1 MKLTPDLHERQA
13 LCEAGLADRALASEH
28 ADRDNLVRIWG
39 ACPWA
44 DQVTAYDRQHIY
56 VFNWL
61 LNGAS
66 EGASEYDMARVIFG
80 LDPNKNRSWAL
91 LVVRTHLE
99 RARWLKE
106 HAVPYL
112 DW

>member
-1 MKLTPDLHERQA
+1 MTADLSDREA
-13 LCEAGLADRALASEH
+13 FCDAGLIDRALGPEP
-28 ADRDNLVRIWG
+28 DNLIRLWG

-44 DQVTAYDRQHIY
+44 DEVTDYDRRHIY

-66 EGASEYDMARVIFG
+66 EGASELDMARIIFG
-80 LDPNKNRSWAL
+80 LDPYKNRSWAL
-91 LVVRTHLE
+91 LVVRTHLD

-106 HAVPYL
+106 NAVPYL